1 MSQRKLLGFEYNRS
15 RLLRFF
21 YLNLPLVTI
30 ILLVGMKAAMAQTP
44 SIKQELSSL
53 WLLIAG
59 ALVFFMNAGFA
70 LLETGFCR
78 HNNATNVL
86 AKNLVVFCAATL
98 AYWLFGFGLMYGDGF
113 YECPGAE
120 NTNLFSFFGRI
131 GFPFELK
138 FPQTSNDL
146 AFPDGFTCLQTDWPN
161 HSFAS
166 LFFFQL
172 VFAGTAATI
181 VSGAVAERVKFWAFF
196 LFSFFL
202 VGLLYPLTG
211 HWIWGHYG
219 WLKEVLRFRDFAG
232 STVVHSVGG
241 TAALVGAWLLKPRWG
256 RFNYDPRLEDIELNQ
271 IPPEQASANI
281 SQEAFTRPS
290 NLGYATLAC
299 LILWMGWLGF
309 NGGSTTNLE
318 YVPHI
323 VATTTIAGATGGTM
337 AIICSPAIV
346 GKPSLSS
353 IINGILG
360 GLVGVTASSAY
371 VDMTRGA
378 FIGFISGFVVVVGG
392 KVLERLKIDDPAGA
406 IPVHLFCGAWG
417 TIAVGL
423 FSQPESLVY
432 NSHPFFYTNPF
443 IQTGYQVL
451 GWLIVCGVTLLSSL
465 VVWISIGLFLYGWE
479 NIAKRNQPIK
489 IKGKWWEKLTKLAR
503 KGIRVS
509 ATEEKA
515 GSDGFFYK
523 L

>member
-1 MSQRKLLGFEYNRS
+1 MPTRKFIGFNFKKKRISRYFYINLL
-15 RLLRFF
+15 LA
-21 YLNLPLVTI
+21 TI
-30 ILLVGMKAAMAQTP
+30 IVLVWVEAAIAQVPNT
-44 SIKQELSSL
+44 KQELSSI

-78 HNNATNVL
+78 YNNATNVL
-86 AKNLVVFCAATL
+86 AKNLVVFCVATL
-98 AYWLFGFGLMYGDGF
+98 AFWLFGFGFMLGDGYYNCSGEVEQKF
-113 YECPGAE
+113 
-120 NTNLFSFFGRI
+120 LSFFGQI
-131 GFPFELK
+131 GFPFQLP
-138 FPQTSNDL
+138 FPQHSHDL
-146 AFPDGFTCLQTDWPN
+146 AFPNGFTCLQADWPN

-181 VSGAVAERVKFWAFF
+181 VSGAVVERVKFWAFF

-202 VGLLYPLTG
+202 VGILYPLSG
-211 HWIWGHYG
+211 HWIWSHYG
-219 WLKEVLRFRDFAG
+219 WLKQVLLFRDFAG
-232 STVVHSVGG
+232 STVVHTVGG

-256 RFNYDPRLEDIELNQ
+256 RFNYDPRPDIELNQ
-271 IPPEQASANI
+271 LSEQEPPTNI
-281 SQEAFTRPS
+281 SEEAFTRPS
-290 NLGYATLAC
+290 NLGYATLGC
-299 LILWMGWLGF
+299 LILWLGWLGF

-323 VATTTIAGATGGTM
+323 IATTTIAGATGGTM

-360 GLVGVTASSAY
+360 GLVGITASSAY

-378 FIGFISGFVVVVGG
+378 FIGFISGFVVILGG
-392 KVLERLKIDDPAGA
+392 KVLEKLKIDDPAGA
-406 IPVHLFCGAWG
+406 IPVHLFCGGWG

-432 NSHPFFYTNPF
+432 NTQPFFHNNPF
-443 IQTGYQVL
+443 IQTGYQLL
-451 GWLIVCGVTLLSSL
+451 GWLIVCGVTLITSL
-465 VVWISIGLFLYGWE
+465 IVWIGIGLFLYGWE
-479 NIAKRNQPIK
+479 HSTKQNQPIML
-489 IKGKWWEKLTKLAR
+489 KGNWWEKITKLAR

-509 ATEEKA
+509 SKEEKV